1 MFGRKLEGHRVA
13 LLATDGFEQVEL
25 TGPLKALE
33 KAGATVEILSL
44 HRGKIR
50 GNNLFL
56 PGKRVKVSRLIKG
69 AEPQRYDALLIP
81 GGHINPDLLRVSPDV
96 LRFVSEMDRAGKPI
110 ATLCHGPWVLI
121 SAGLARGRHM
131 TSWPNI
137 KEDLRNAGVK
147 WSDEPVVRDRNLL
160 TSRGPHDLR
169 AFEKAMVAL
178 FAETEPHDPVPS
190 RGPRRWL
197 GALVAGGMVYAL
209 RKVLG
214 GLRSVQPAS

>member
-1 MFGRKLEGHRVA
+1 MFGKKLQGHRIAILV
-13 LLATDGFEQVEL
+13 TDGFEQVEL
-25 TGPLKALE
+25 TGPLRALE

-50 GNNLFL
+50 GNNLLL
-56 PGKRVKVSRLIKG
+56 PGKRVKVTRLVRG

-81 GGHINPDLLRVSPDV
+81 GGHINPDLLRASPDA
-96 LRFVSEMDRAGKPI
+96 LHFVSEMNRRGKPI
-110 ATLCHGPWVLI
+110 ATLCHGPWVLV

-137 KEDLRNAGVK
+137 KDDLRNAGAR
-147 WSDEPVVRDRNLL
+147 WSDEAVVRDRNLL

-169 AFEKAMVAL
+169 AFEKAMISL
-178 FAETEPHDPVPS
+178 FAEAEPHEPVPS

-197 GALVAGGMVYAL
+197 GALVTGGMVFAL

-214 GLRSVQPAS
+214 GLRSAQPAS